1 MVSCSFGVW
10 RGKPDLALVSRL
22 VLQGWG
28 QIPPYFLPGV
38 PSNFFSRLSQ
48 QSM

>member
-1 MVSCSFGVW
+1 VSGDVLRLGLAWFGLAV
-10 RGKPDLALVSRL
+10 RVPEKPGARDHFR
-22 VLQGWG
+22 
-28 QIPPYFLPGV
+28 PGV